1 MSFFNQYRSRLSEL
15 LEGVEISDREG
26 TDVDSDRGFELLV
39 NRTRELHQ
47 LDRGL
52 FLAGNGASAAMASHM
67 ALDFAKNGRIRAMA
81 FNDTAS
87 LTALGNDL
95 GYHHVFDQPVR
106 WYGRS
111 GDMLAVISS
120 SGSSPNLLNA
130 IEVARELG
138 LQIITFTGLN
148 SDNPCRSLGDL
159 NFYIDAKSY
168 GLVECSHQ
176 VLLHTWLDQFL
187 GQAEWA
193 MAEPQNMRIVT

>member
-1 MSFFNQYRSRLSEL
+1 MSFFNQYRGRLSEL

-26 TDVDSDRGFELLV
+26 TDVGSDRGFELLI

-47 LDRGL
+47 HDRGL

-67 ALDFAKNGRIRAMA
+67 ALDFAKSGRLRAMT
-81 FNDTAS
+81 FNDAAL

-95 GYHHVFDQPVR
+95 GHHHVFDQPVR

-120 SGSSPNLLNA
+120 SGASPNILNA
-130 IEVARELG
+130 IDVGRDLG
-138 LQIITFTGLN
+138 LHIVTFTGLN
-148 SDNPCRSLGDL
+148 PDNPCRKLGDL
-159 NFYIDAKSY
+159 NFYVDAKSY
-168 GLVECSHQ
+168 GLVECGHQ
-176 VLLHTWLDQFL
+176 VLLHAWLDQFL

-193 MAEPQNMRIVT
+193 MAEPQNMRITT

>member
-1 MSFFNQYRSRLSEL
+1 MSFFNQYRGRLSEL

-26 TDVDSDRGFELLV
+26 TDVDSDRGFELLI

-120 SGSSPNLLNA
+120 SGASPNILNA

-138 LQIITFTGLN
+138 LQIITFTGLKP
-148 SDNPCRSLGDL
+148 DNPCRSQGDL

-168 GLVECSHQ
+168 GLVECCHQ
-176 VLLHTWLDQFL
+176 VLLHAWLDQFL
-187 GQAEWA
+187 GQAEWT
-193 MAEPQNMRIVT
+193 MAESQNMRIVT

>member
-1 MSFFNQYRSRLSEL
+1 MDFYSQYRSRLNEM
-15 LEGVEISDREG
+15 LEGVQVFDKQGNILEASQ
-26 TDVDSDRGFELLV
+26 GFKLLV
-39 NRTRELHQ
+39 DRTRELHQ
-47 LDRGL
+47 HDRGL
-52 FLAGNGASAAMASHM
+52 FFAGNGASAAMASHM

-95 GYHHVFDQPVR
+95 GYDHVFDQPVR

-120 SGSSPNLLNA
+120 SGASPNILNA
-130 IEVARELG
+130 IEVAQDLG
-138 LQIITFTGLN
+138 LQIITFSGLN
-148 SDNPCRSLGDL
+148 FDNPCRSQGDL